1 MNFLDALFVR
11 PIIRNQRATV
21 TTKPRTAELVLV
33 TPNGH
38 PVGRLPS
45 VPVATPWW
53 QDVEP
58 VVRAARDHHGVD
70 VIILRL
76 LDAELQQP
84 HGGRVTYLAEVAEP
98 VSAQPWMGVLDDH
111 PRRHAFARPGGPAA
125 DLAWARAILAERGL
139 RPAAPPTQVRTWN
152 LSSLWRVPVEG
163 QTVWLKVVPHF
174 FAHEGALLA
183 LMAGARVPTV
193 LGHDGGRMLLAEIA
207 GKDLYFAELPLLLDM
222 VSMLVELQRL
232 WSDRVEELLAL
243 GLPDWRAPGLGA
255 AIAEVVERT
264 RDEVSPEDRATL
276 AHFVRGLPGRFDGV
290 AACGVRDTL
299 VHGDFH
305 PGNFRGDERTL
316 TLLDWGDSGV
326 GHPLLDQPAFLDW
339 VRSSAV
345 GAVRAHWLQ
354 QWSEAAPGSDPARAS
369 VLLAPVAAAR
379 RAVVYRTFLD
389 NIEPSEQPYHRADPA
404 QWLIRT
410 AALVRESDRRGSLV
424 GSGDG

>member
-1 MNFLDALFVR
+1 MA
-11 PIIRNQRATV
+11 
-21 TTKPRTAELVLV
+21 KPRTAELVLV
-33 TPNGH
+33 TPNGR
-38 PVGRLPS
+38 PVGRLPA
-45 VPVATPWW
+45 VPVATSWW

-70 VIILRL
+70 VTILRL
-76 LDAELQQP
+76 LGAELEQP

-98 VSAQPWMGVLDDH
+98 VSAQTWIGVLDDH

-139 RPAAPPTQVRTWN
+139 RPTAPPTQVRTWS
-152 LSSLWRVPVEG
+152 LSSLWRVPVQG

-193 LGHDGGRMLLAEIA
+193 LSHDSGRMLLAEIA
-207 GKDLYFAELPLLLDM
+207 GKDLYFAELPLLRDM
-222 VSMLVELQRL
+222 VNLLVELQRL
-232 WSDRVEELLAL
+232 WSDRVEKLLAL
-243 GLPDWRAPGLGA
+243 GLPDWRSPALGA
-255 AIAEVVERT
+255 AIAEVVECT
-264 RDEVSPEDRATL
+264 RDEVSAEDRATL
-276 AHFVRGLPGRFDGV
+276 AHFVRWLPGRFDDV

-316 TLLDWGDSGV
+316 RLLDWGDSGV
-326 GHPLLDQPAFLDW
+326 GHPLLDQPAFLDR
-339 VRSSAV
+339 VPSGAV

-354 QWSEAAPGSDPARAS
+354 QWSEAVPGSDPARAS

-379 RAVVYRTFLD
+379 QAVIYRTFLD

-410 AALVRESDRRGSLV
+410 AALVRESDRKGLFRFSRFW
-424 GSGDG
+424 

>member
-1 MNFLDALFVR
+1 VA
-11 PIIRNQRATV
+11 A
-21 TTKPRTAELVLV
+21 KPRTAELVLV
-33 TPNGH
+33 TPQGRL
-38 PVGRLPS
+38 VGRLPA
-45 VPVATPWW
+45 VPVVTPWW

-70 VIILRL
+70 VTILRL
-76 LDAELQQP
+76 LDAELEQP
-84 HGGRVTYLAEVAEP
+84 HGGRVTYLAEVTEP
-98 VSAQPWMGVLDDH
+98 VHAQPWIGVLDDQ

-125 DLAWARAILAERGL
+125 DLAWARAILAECGL
-139 RPAAPPTQVRTWN
+139 RPTASPTQVRTWN

-163 QTVWLKVVPHF
+163 QTLWLKVVPHF

-183 LMAGARVPTV
+183 IMAGARVPTV
-193 LGHDGGRMLLAEIA
+193 LGHDGGRMLLTEIA

-222 VSMLVELQRL
+222 VNLLVELQQL

-243 GLPDWRAPGLGA
+243 GLPNWRAPALSA
-255 AIAEVVERT
+255 AIADVLERT
-264 RDEVSPEDRATL
+264 RDEVSTEDRATL
-276 AHFVRGLPGRFDGV
+276 AHFVRGLPDRFDDV

-305 PGNFRGDERTL
+305 PGNFRGDGRTL

-326 GHPLLDQPAFLDW
+326 GHPLLDQPAFLDRVPSGA
-339 VRSSAV
+339 VR
-345 GAVRAHWLQ
+345 AVRAHWLQ
-354 QWSEAAPGSDPARAS
+354 QWSEAVPGSDAARAS

-379 RAVVYRTFLD
+379 HAVIYRTFLD

-410 AALVRESDRRGSLV
+410 AALVRETDRRGTFV